1 MAGARTGKGG
11 MSTEQ
16 VLSGHLGGPAAA
28 RSALSPW
35 DKWRGSVVCVPK
47 AQPCRDGIVGTF
59 SASTPKDGF
68 IAGQSL
74 GNSSRVSAA
83 STDLV

>member
-1 MAGARTGKGG
+1 
-11 MSTEQ
+11 MSTGQ
-16 VLSGHLGGPAAA
+16 GLSGYLGGPAGA
-28 RSALSPW
+28 RSALGPRE
-35 DKWRGSVVCVPK
+35 KWRGSMVCVPK
-47 AQPCRDGIVGTF
+47 AQPCRDGIVGMF

-74 GNSSRVSAA
+74 GNSSRASAA